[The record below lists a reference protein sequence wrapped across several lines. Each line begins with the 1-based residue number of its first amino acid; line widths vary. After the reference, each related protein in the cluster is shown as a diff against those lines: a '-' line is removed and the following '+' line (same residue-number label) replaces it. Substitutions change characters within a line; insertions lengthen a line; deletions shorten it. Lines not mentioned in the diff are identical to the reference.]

1 MIIMKFSCVAVANV
15 GKGSAADQEQ
25 DGCDGEYGFMV
36 KLLIFVKD

>member
-25 DGCDGEYGFMV
+25 DGRDGEYAFHG
-36 KLLIFVKD
+36 KAPYRTCN